1 MMVAITPQTGALTRL
16 AHMRMPAQ
24 RPPFPLPQ
32 AGAPD
37 ADPPTSPATAEAG
50 QSHADPA
57 KPSTGALVTPM
68 PDLSTA
74 ALPEP
79 LQAAAVAPS
88 GGTETAALPGLGQ
101 KPTAQV
107 AMEPGETDRPA
118 PQSQLSAN
126 DPQTSAE
133 HVPSEPA
140 RDTAPADRLDARA
153 AASPISAAAA
163 DARSV
168 ATGPVMT
175 LQSSVGR
182 LHGTPAQAPASV
194 APSAAPATNSA
205 ADDSKQQGSA
215 GQTANGKAGQ
225 AFATGSAPSAPPI
238 GPLPASVQPA
248 RANVA
253 TATQVPLPVGP
264 EHPSPPSA
272 GPDAVTRSA
281 LSLSPQ
287 ESAPE
292 VVIGLVDGDRLDVR
306 ILASSEDSFD
316 RLSGAE
322 SELHAALAAIGTD
335 VEAIHVELRND
346 LPPDEPGADR
356 AAADEAAADGAR
368 RDGTAFDR
376 GGRGQ
381 TGAGDGGLRQGP
393 SARAAETLSMGP
405 AQRRMAPGPGQ
416 EGLRAGSARLVDRY
430 A

>member
-1 MMVAITPQTGALTRL
+1 MLL
-16 AHMRMPAQ
+16 
-24 RPPFPLPQ
+24 
-32 AGAPD
+32 
-37 ADPPTSPATAEAG
+37 
-50 QSHADPA
+50 
-57 KPSTGALVTPM
+57 
-68 PDLSTA
+68 
-74 ALPEP
+74 
-79 LQAAAVAPS
+79 
-88 GGTETAALPGLGQ
+88 
-101 KPTAQV
+101 
-107 AMEPGETDRPA
+107 
-118 PQSQLSAN
+118 
-126 DPQTSAE
+126 
-133 HVPSEPA
+133 
-140 RDTAPADRLDARA
+140 
-153 AASPISAAAA
+153 
-163 DARSV
+163 
-168 ATGPVMT
+168 
-175 LQSSVGR
+175 
-182 LHGTPAQAPASV
+182 
-194 APSAAPATNSA
+194 
-205 ADDSKQQGSA
+205 
-215 GQTANGKAGQ
+215 
-225 AFATGSAPSAPPI
+225 
-238 GPLPASVQPA
+238 
-248 RANVA
+248 
-253 TATQVPLPVGP
+253 PLPVGP

-356 AAADEAAADGAR
+356 AAADEATADGAR

-405 AQRRMAPGPGQ
+405 AQRRMAQGPGQ